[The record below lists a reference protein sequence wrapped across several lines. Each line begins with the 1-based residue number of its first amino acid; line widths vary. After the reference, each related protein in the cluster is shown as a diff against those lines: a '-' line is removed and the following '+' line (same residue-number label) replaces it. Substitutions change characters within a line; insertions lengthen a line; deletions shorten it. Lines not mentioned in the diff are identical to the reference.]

1 MTIYGSDGKTTYSD
15 GDSLS
20 GDLGRKVRD
29 GDKDALQKLKEFA
42 TNKDPKQPHSQAR
55 ALYELAEVYFN
66 GFCEVNKS
74 LEEALKFLIQA
85 AELNDD
91 LAAIRLGE
99 IYRDGKYGFKQD
111 GQKALELFLKVAEL
125 NDHNGYKLAA
135 EMFREGKGV
144 KADGYKAIEFYE
156 KLDALDDNQ
165 AVMNIAQI
173 YEEGCGRL
181 RANGYKA
188 LEIYD
193 DIIRQSKYWIK
204 VHRDFGIESSKFENY
219 KRALRHT
226 AQIYLEG
233 KAGVAPDGCKAV
245 EYFSKEIEYDT
256 EVLNKIAEIYR
267 DGKGGVEPDGYKA
280 IEYLTEII
288 RRNDTDNFLAT
299 PINAMKMIADIWR
312 EGKAGVTQDGP
323 KAVEYFIKLTESN
336 DSSGLILCEP
346 DDAFYELGKIYEEGC
361 GEIVPDLQRA
371 IDFYQKSAALEN
383 YFAKMKLKELVASDN
398 DE

>member
-42 TNKDPKQPHSQAR
+42 TNKDPEQLHSQAR

-66 GFCEVNKS
+66 GFCEVKKS
-74 LEEALKFLIQA
+74 LTEALKLLIQA
-85 AELNDD
+85 AELNDS
-91 LAAIRLGE
+91 LALIRLGE
-99 IYRDGKYGFKQD
+99 IYRDGKYSFKQD

-156 KLDALDDNQ
+156 KLDALDDKQ
-165 AVMNIAQI
+165 ALMNIAEI

-181 RANGYKA
+181 RANGQKA

-204 VHRDFGIESSKFENY
+204 VHHDFGIESSKLEKY
-219 KRALRHT
+219 KTALKNT

-233 KAGVAPDGCKAV
+233 KAGIAPDGCKAI

-288 RRNDTDNFLAT
+288 RRNEIDNFLAT
-299 PINAMKMIADIWR
+299 PTNAMKMIADIWK
-312 EGKAGVTQDGP
+312 EGKGGVAQDGH
-323 KAVEYFIKLTESN
+323 KAVEYLIKLTENN
-336 DSSGLILCEP
+336 DSLGLNLCEP
-346 DDAFYELGKIYEEGC
+346 NDAFYELGEIYEEGC
-361 GEIVPDLQRA
+361 GSVAPDMRKA
-371 IDFYQKSAALEN
+371 IAFYKQSAELGH
-383 YFAKMKLKELVASDN
+383 YSAKIKLKELVDSDN
-398 DE
+398 I